1 MQSHDKIE
9 KVSFRNVIVLT
20 NVVATLLAQCSHISS
35 SHLTRHHHLTTLT
48 LTFTNTMDPNNNII
62 TDMNTNAADATHQPL
77 LVSSDDEA
85 RMSMSSNITSFAA
98 ALSSQPTISTN
109 TTTRIMAMRAERRM
123 KKVEEK
129 CEALLMQNMALTQ
142 RLEFMEL
149 QLDESK
155 NLTKQLKRAIQ
166 VSSTG
171 NEDKSDI
178 TNMRLNSLE
187 NRTYYMERHI
197 LSGSTTI

>member
-1 MQSHDKIE
+1 
-9 KVSFRNVIVLT
+9 
-20 NVVATLLAQCSHISS
+20 
-35 SHLTRHHHLTTLT
+35 
-48 LTFTNTMDPNNNII
+48 
-62 TDMNTNAADATHQPL
+62 MNTNAADATQPL
-77 LVSSDDEA
+77 LVSSDDGA
-85 RMSMSSNITSFAA
+85 RLSSNITSFAA
-98 ALSSQPTISTN
+98 ASSSQPTISTN
-109 TTTRIMAMRAERRM
+109 TTISIMAMRAERRM

-155 NLTKQLKRAIQ
+155 ALTKQLKRSIQ
-166 VSSTG
+166 VASTD
-171 NEDKSDI
+171 NKDKSDI

>member
-1 MQSHDKIE
+1 
-9 KVSFRNVIVLT
+9 
-20 NVVATLLAQCSHISS
+20 
-35 SHLTRHHHLTTLT
+35 
-48 LTFTNTMDPNNNII
+48 
-62 TDMNTNAADATHQPL
+62 MNTNAADNATQPL

-85 RMSMSSNITSFAA
+85 RMSSNITSFATA
-98 ALSSQPTISTN
+98 SSPHPTTSTN
-109 TTTRIMAMRAERRM
+109 TTNSIITTMQAERRM

-155 NLTKQLKRAIQ
+155 ALTKQLKRAIQ
-166 VSSTG
+166 VAGTDSKDT
-171 NEDKSDI
+171 SDI
-178 TNMRLNSLE
+178 ANMRLNSLE

>member
-1 MQSHDKIE
+1 
-9 KVSFRNVIVLT
+9 
-20 NVVATLLAQCSHISS
+20 
-35 SHLTRHHHLTTLT
+35 
-48 LTFTNTMDPNNNII
+48 
-62 TDMNTNAADATHQPL
+62 MNTNAADNATQPL

-85 RMSMSSNITSFAA
+85 RMSSNITSFAA
-98 ALSSQPTISTN
+98 ASSSQPTISSTH
-109 TTTRIMAMRAERRM
+109 TASSIMAMRAERRM

-197 LSGSTTI
+197 LGGSTTI

>member
-1 MQSHDKIE
+1 MQ
-9 KVSFRNVIVLT
+9 
-20 NVVATLLAQCSHISS
+20 
-35 SHLTRHHHLTTLT
+35 
-48 LTFTNTMDPNNNII
+48 
-62 TDMNTNAADATHQPL
+62 
-77 LVSSDDEA
+77 
-85 RMSMSSNITSFAA
+85 
-98 ALSSQPTISTN
+98 
-109 TTTRIMAMRAERRM
+109 AERRM

-155 NLTKQLKRAIQ
+155 ALTKQLKRAIQ
-166 VSSTG
+166 VASTDSK
-171 NEDKSDI
+171 DKSDI
-178 TNMRLNSLE
+178 ANMRLDSLE